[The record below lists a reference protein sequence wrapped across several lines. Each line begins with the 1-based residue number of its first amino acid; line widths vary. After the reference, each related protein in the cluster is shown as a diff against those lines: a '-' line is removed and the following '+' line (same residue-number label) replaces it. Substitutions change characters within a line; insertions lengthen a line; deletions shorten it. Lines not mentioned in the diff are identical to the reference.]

1 MIAFHLKK
9 EGFHFDQFNSQVPVL
24 KRMKMVDRL
33 NNPNNN
39 MKIILLSLTAG
50 GVGLNLVGANH
61 LILLDLHWNPQLE
74 KQAQDR
80 IYRVGQEK
88 PVFVYKFIMMDTIEK
103 RFLDLQEKK
112 NSMLT
117 GSSRRS
123 IKIS

>member
-1 MIAFHLKK
+1 
-9 EGFHFDQFNSQVPVL
+9 
-24 KRMKMVDRL
+24 MKMVDRL

-50 GVGLNLVGANH
+50 GVGLNLVWANH

-80 IYRVGQEK
+80 IYRDGQEK
-88 PVFVYKFIMMDTIEK
+88 PVFVYKFIMMNTIEK

-112 NSMLT
+112 
-117 GSSRRS
+117 
-123 IKIS
+123 